1 MHKPAPGEPL
11 SEKPAQRNPRP
22 SHPRSG
28 AAHPPAPAVLQDAE
42 SLRISDAA
50 PNSLIP
56 LPGVSRQQTLSF
68 GIFPGQ
74 DDVDFLACAWRE
86 AAGTCRHEIA
96 WLPRSLL
103 QEACGNLLP
112 LFEQAQRTEPEGP
125 LLATPWPPDERRASL
140 RALLAEHDGEL
151 APLLQLLAAAL
162 DERGLLLDGQSRSTR
177 GRIALV
183 QGLMALLPANAR
195 ALLGFASNVDEICE
209 DAPAILFSDAKLNSA
224 RRRAGEDLALPST
237 PGGHYVAL
245 LAQCW
250 DGDERQLLAAIDTLG
265 PLPPGSDLA
274 TGLDQLAQHHLLAR
288 RIRNGQTVPADELK
302 SLLGSDLPLAAPLLP
317 AVLQRLLDE
326 ALDRRDVEAARLV
339 AEHMDADPALDRQ
352 LGATLAKTLQQRPD
366 AVYVFARARLADS
379 DECPQCWRQ
388 RLQAA
393 ALCSLQIA
401 ICEADAATVVN
412 WLRLI
417 AREPAD
423 YGLARILEEGLLAVR
438 KRAHSDSGLALEL
451 LELALHHAP
460 NALEVLLAD
469 EMLLA
474 ALPDNIGLVLRDHA
488 GDPLLTLQRRGPEFF
503 LVAIARATQ
512 ARVAG
517 AISSAVL
524 EQTWALWRSEHSS
537 ALPERYQ
544 PQTIVHAWL
553 QEGPD
558 WLPLS
563 ALCNLM
569 SLLLA
574 NRRDAL
580 FLDFAARLAAQD
592 LLAGALPDAAHRSGL
607 GSADLVSLL
616 SQLPADLSHQI
627 LADTCL
633 ALLRMRAWR
642 SETAPA
648 AELLARLLQ
657 QHESLRISDDA
668 LWQLLTFASET
679 RTDPVARAAARRIFR
694 ERGAA
699 PPDAQLAA
707 VLLRLQEALGWSQ
720 PLQLQLTA
728 WWRAWV
734 RTQGTATLVRVDEI
748 LAASRP
754 LAHKREIVQTIL
766 AFRRMLGAR
775 SMSDFA
781 DSVNRVFDTLQ
792 NLSAAFDPKNHQ
804 HLGFDDATI
813 RAELQ
818 THSGELTPNARAVL
832 AHNLRELALLIGAM
846 GDRRS
851 RNTLVRQHIE
861 RQLLE
866 GSHAPESAVDAL
878 KWVAAWLES
887 AQDSAPDENAQ
898 REPDS
903 PR

>member
-1 MHKPAPGEPL
+1 M
-11 SEKPAQRNPRP
+11 
-22 SHPRSG
+22 
-28 AAHPPAPAVLQDAE
+28 
-42 SLRISDAA
+42 
-50 PNSLIP
+50 
-56 LPGVSRQQTLSF
+56 
-68 GIFPGQ
+68 
-74 DDVDFLACAWRE
+74 DFLACAWRE

-112 LFEQAQRTEPEGP
+112 LFEQAQQTEPEGP

-302 SLLGSDLPLAAPLLP
+302 SLLGSGLPLAAPLLP

-326 ALDRRDVEAARLV
+326 ALPTAATSRPP
-339 AEHMDADPALDRQ
+339 ASSRSTWTPTPALDRQ

-438 KRAHSDSGLALEL
+438 ERAHSDSGLALEL

-474 ALPDNIGLVLRDHA
+474 ALPDNIGLVAARPRRRPPADPAAPRPGILPCRHRARDA
-488 GDPLLTLQRRGPEFF
+488 GAGGGRHQQRR
-503 LVAIARATQ
+503 
-512 ARVAG
+512 AG
-517 AISSAVL
+517 A
-524 EQTWALWRSEHSS
+524 
-537 ALPERYQ
+537 
-544 PQTIVHAWL
+544 
-553 QEGPD
+553 
-558 WLPLS
+558 
-563 ALCNLM
+563 NL
-569 SLLLA
+569 
-574 NRRDAL
+574 
-580 FLDFAARLAAQD
+580 
-592 LLAGALPDAAHRSGL
+592 GAL
-607 GSADLVSLL
+607 
-616 SQLPADLSHQI
+616 
-627 LADTCL
+627 
-633 ALLRMRAWR
+633 
-642 SETAPA
+642 
-648 AELLARLLQ
+648 
-657 QHESLRISDDA
+657 
-668 LWQLLTFASET
+668 
-679 RTDPVARAAARRIFR
+679 
-694 ERGAA
+694 
-699 PPDAQLAA
+699 AQ
-707 VLLRLQEALGWSQ
+707 
-720 PLQLQLTA
+720 
-728 WWRAWV
+728 
-734 RTQGTATLVRVDEI
+734 RTQQ
-748 LAASRP
+748 RP
-754 LAHKREIVQTIL
+754 A
-766 AFRRMLGAR
+766 
-775 SMSDFA
+775 
-781 DSVNRVFDTLQ
+781 
-792 NLSAAFDPKNHQ
+792 
-804 HLGFDDATI
+804 
-813 RAELQ
+813 
-818 THSGELTPNARAVL
+818 
-832 AHNLRELALLIGAM
+832 
-846 GDRRS
+846 
-851 RNTLVRQHIE
+851 
-861 RQLLE
+861 
-866 GSHAPESAVDAL
+866 
-878 KWVAAWLES
+878 
-887 AQDSAPDENAQ
+887 
-898 REPDS
+898 
-903 PR
+903 